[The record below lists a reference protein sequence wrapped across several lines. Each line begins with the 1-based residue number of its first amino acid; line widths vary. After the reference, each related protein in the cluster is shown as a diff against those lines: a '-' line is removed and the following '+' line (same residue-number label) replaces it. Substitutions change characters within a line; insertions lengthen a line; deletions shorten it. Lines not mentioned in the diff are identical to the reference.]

1 MKNSFCVLLAAVIVA
16 SCSSVPE
23 NFVKVDGGTFMK
35 GWTEKERALYKV
47 NYGKDEDPLAPKE
60 MSVETFYISKY
71 EVTVGLWY
79 EVMGYI
85 PEKITYAE
93 WSKEPDCPIMG
104 ITWLEAGVCCPWRKA
119 K

>member
-79 EVMGYI
+79 EVMGF
-85 PEKITYAE
+85 P
-93 WSKEPDCPIMG
+93 
-104 ITWLEAGVCCPWRKA
+104 RKSLMRNGQKSLIVPSWA
-119 K
+119 SLGSRR

>member
-47 NYGKDEDPLAPKE
+47 NYGKDEDPLAPKKCRWRH
-60 MSVETFYISKY
+60 SISPN
-71 EVTVGLWY
+71 TRLR
-79 EVMGYI
+79 
-85 PEKITYAE
+85 
-93 WSKEPDCPIMG
+93 
-104 ITWLEAGVCCPWRKA
+104 LVCG
-119 K
+119 